1 MPRPTQRPKLR
12 PSEPPRR
19 HDWAKAIAAVRGL
32 LVLHD
37 VASRPPLDRLITVAD
52 RLTTRTGGI
61 VDAYADLWRSLIDG
75 TPDLRDAITRAIASS
90 ENVLGRNATGEGR
103 PDPEVMAAVTH
114 DLQAISHLVTLADQL
129 HAAVRKQTS
138 IPFPPLP
145 VRNPEPRP
153 ASAGAGRLVAPAW
166 DDLMGPMGATH
177 LERHYTRHGGG
188 HFARARAFVW
198 TGAKTGSPLDALD
211 PVTAPDDVHAADLVG
226 SLDARA
232 LLRRN
237 TANLLRGAPAN
248 NVLLYGDRGT
258 GKSSS
263 VKSLL
268 NEPDPDAW
276 GERVEPVADSAV
288 PWHLL
293 RLIEVPKSR
302 LADFPVIAGALRGR
316 PERFIVF
323 VDDLSFEDGET
334 QYKDLKALL
343 DGGIAAR
350 PSNVV
355 IYATS
360 NRRHLIREQ
369 FSDRPDPLNT
379 DVHGQDTVQEKL
391 SFADRFGLTL
401 TFTTPSQDEYVA
413 IAAHLARRRELP
425 ITSAELR
432 RRAISW
438 AAWHNGRSGRTARQF
453 IDDLTA
459 ELG

>member
-1 MPRPTQRPKLR
+1 M
-12 PSEPPRR
+12 
-19 HDWAKAIAAVRGL
+19 AIADIRGL

-37 VASRPPLDRLITVAD
+37 VATRPPLDRLITVAD
-52 RLTTRTGGI
+52 RLSDRAGGV
-61 VDAYADLWRSLIDG
+61 VDAYADLWRSLIEG
-75 TPDLRDAITRAIASS
+75 TPDLRDAVAHSIATS
-90 ENVLGRNATGEGR
+90 ENLLGRNATGEGR
-103 PDPEVMAAVTH
+103 TDPAVMAAVSH
-114 DLQAISHLVTLADQL
+114 DLQAITRLVTIADHL
-129 HAAVRKQTS
+129 HAAVRAQTS
-138 IPFPPLP
+138 ISLPPLP
-145 VRNPEPRP
+145 VRDGELRP
-153 ASAGAGRLVAPAW
+153 ALAGAGTPEAPAW
-166 DDLMGPMGATH
+166 DDLMGPQGATQ
-177 LERHYTRHGGG
+177 LAAHYARHGGG

-198 TGAKTGSPLDALD
+198 TGARTGSPLDALD
-211 PVTAPDDVHAADLVG
+211 PVATPDDVHAADLVG
-226 SLDARA
+226 SLDARS

-276 GERVEPVADSAV
+276 GDRVEPVADSAV

-293 RLIEVPKSR
+293 RLVEVPKSR
-302 LADFPVIAGALRGR
+302 LADFPAIAGALRGR

-355 IYATS
+355 VYATS

-425 ITSAELR
+425 IASAELR

>member
-1 MPRPTQRPKLR
+1 MLF
-12 PSEPPRR
+12 
-19 HDWAKAIAAVRGL
+19 
-32 LVLHD
+32 
-37 VASRPPLDRLITVAD
+37 
-52 RLTTRTGGI
+52 
-61 VDAYADLWRSLIDG
+61 RS
-75 TPDLRDAITRAIASS
+75 
-90 ENVLGRNATGEGR
+90 
-103 PDPEVMAAVTH
+103 
-114 DLQAISHLVTLADQL
+114 
-129 HAAVRKQTS
+129 
-138 IPFPPLP
+138 
-145 VRNPEPRP
+145 
-153 ASAGAGRLVAPAW
+153 
-166 DDLMGPMGATH
+166 
-177 LERHYTRHGGG
+177 
-188 HFARARAFVW
+188 
-198 TGAKTGSPLDALD
+198 
-211 PVTAPDDVHAADLVG
+211 
-226 SLDARA
+226 
-232 LLRRN
+232 
-237 TANLLRGAPAN
+237 
-248 NVLLYGDRGT
+248 
-258 GKSSS
+258 
-263 VKSLL
+263 
-268 NEPDPDAW
+268 
-276 GERVEPVADSAV
+276 
-288 PWHLL
+288 LL

>member
-1 MPRPTQRPKLR
+1 M
-12 PSEPPRR
+12 
-19 HDWAKAIAAVRGL
+19 AIADIRGL

-37 VASRPPLDRLITVAD
+37 VATRPPLDRLIKVAD
-52 RLTTRTGGI
+52 RLSDRAGGV
-61 VDAYADLWRSLIDG
+61 VDAYADLWRSLIEG
-75 TPDLRDAITRAIASS
+75 TPDLRDAVAHSIATS
-90 ENVLGRNATGEGR
+90 ENLLGRNATGEGR
-103 PDPEVMAAVTH
+103 TDPAVMAAVSH
-114 DLQAISHLVTLADQL
+114 DLQAITRLVTIADHL
-129 HAAVRKQTS
+129 HAAVRAQTS
-138 IPFPPLP
+138 ISLPPLP
-145 VRNPEPRP
+145 VRDGELRP
-153 ASAGAGRLVAPAW
+153 ALAGAGTPEAPAW
-166 DDLMGPMGATH
+166 DDLMGPQGATQ
-177 LERHYTRHGGG
+177 LAAHYARHGGG

-198 TGAKTGSPLDALD
+198 TGARTGSPLDALD
-211 PVTAPDDVHAADLVG
+211 PVATPDDVHAADLVG
-226 SLDARA
+226 SLDARS

-276 GERVEPVADSAV
+276 GDRVEPVADSAV

-293 RLIEVPKSR
+293 RLVEVPKSR

-316 PERFIVF
+316 PERFIIF

-355 IYATS
+355 VYATS